1 VRWLSR
7 LVTVGIILTVV
18 VAAGALIYANL
29 PETQYGGTFRA
40 FAMFRDGSRLQPGSP
55 VVIAGVRIGDITRI
69 SIEGRLARVDMRM
82 QDDIQIPVDSF
93 ATRRAD
99 SLFGDSYIEII
110 PGISDQYLRSG
121 DQIGHVQEGGST
133 DTVLRAMARAMPKV
147 DNSLRIV
154 HEFMVNGRQW
164 VQGPFENNL
173 DAADQWLAAGH
184 IEAPLSAAESALV
197 RLEDATGT
205 IAGAIADDGMT
216 IPSRLDRWNRGVTS
230 ARETMADAKRELTE
244 ALANAR
250 TNLDR
255 IDEPV
260 QQVAEVVGAINNP
273 EGDDWK
279 GTLGRMV
286 NDPQT
291 GDDLDEAT
299 ADLREATAGLD
310 RFKSWLGARF
320 ELGAHSRVFR
330 FYATAE
336 LRARNDK
343 FYLVEVERSALGGL
357 PADTLTD
364 VANTNAYTRRQ
375 EIKDK
380 LRFTFQFGK
389 QIGFMQFRGGLK
401 DSTFGVG
408 ADMLLMDGRL
418 RLSTDVFGS
427 FHPTPRVK
435 LAGAF
440 AVFRSVYILAGVDD
454 VLNDSATLPVLADN
468 AVVPE
473 WFERVPHGRDYFV
486 GAALHFTET
495 DLATLLRFYGG
506 LILGLALAD

>member
-1 VRWLSR
+1 M
-7 LVTVGIILTVV
+7 TVGIILTVI
-18 VAAGALIYANL
+18 VAAGVLIYSSV
-29 PETQYGGTFRA
+29 PETQYGGRFKA
-40 FAMFRDGSRLQPGSP
+40 FVMFRDASRLQPGSP
-55 VVIAGVRIGDITRI
+55 VVIAGVRIGDITGLA
-69 SIEGRLARVDMRM
+69 IEGRMARVDLRM
-82 QDDIQIPVDSF
+82 EDDIQIPVDSF

-110 PGISDQYLRSG
+110 PGISDEYLRSG
-121 DQIGHVQEGGST
+121 DQIRHVEEGGST
-133 DTVLRAMARAMPKV
+133 DTVLRAIARALPKV
-147 DNSLRIV
+147 DNALRIV

-164 VQGPFENNL
+164 VQGPLENNIV
-173 DAADQWLAAGH
+173 AADQWLAAGH
-184 IEAPLSAAESALV
+184 IESPLSAADRALV

-205 IAGAIADDGMT
+205 IARAVATDGKT
-216 IPSRLDRWNRGVTS
+216 VPDRLERWNRGVTN
-230 ARETMADAKRELTE
+230 ARTTMADAKRELAE
-244 ALANAR
+244 GLANAR
-250 TNLDR
+250 ANLDR

-260 QQVAEVVGAINNP
+260 GDVAAIVQEINNP
-273 EGDDWK
+273 GEGGDWK
-279 GTLGRMV
+279 GTLGRLV

-291 GDDLDEAT
+291 GNDLDDTTEDA
-299 ADLREATAGLD
+299 REAVAGLD

-336 LRARNDK
+336 LRSRSDK

-357 PADTLTD
+357 PTDSLTD
-364 VANTNAYTRRQ
+364 VANTNAYVRRQ
-375 EIKDK
+375 EIRDK

-401 DSTFGVG
+401 DSTFGIG

-427 FHPTPRVK
+427 FARTPRVK
-435 LAGAF
+435 LAGAI

-454 VLNDSATLPVLADN
+454 ALNAPGELPVLDDN
-468 AVVPE
+468 ADVPK
-473 WFERVPHGRDYFV
+473 WFERVPYGRDYFV